1 MSEQTQTP
9 LEKLN
14 NELEKKKIT
23 QANAYKDLSK
33 AKTSEQTELS
43 KLGSLGRVAFRAGS
57 TQAER
62 EAYDEQDAKVTQ
74 AKATVATREEN
85 VKVITSALSKIEKKI
100 SDLKESASVENLKA
114 ESKASIDEAAQF
126 FNLVYSITGV
136 NSIDE
141 LIADIKSKFT
151 SY

>member
-1 MSEQTQTP
+1 MSEQNQTP

-33 AKTSEQTELS
+33 AKTSLQTELS
-43 KLGSLGRVAFRAGS
+43 KLGSLGRVAFKAGS
-57 TQAER
+57 TSAEQA
-62 EAYDEQDAKVTQ
+62 AYKEQDEKVEQ
-74 AKATVATREEN
+74 AQATVAAREEN
-85 VKVITSALSKIEKKI
+85 VKVIASALSKIEKKI
-100 SDLKESASVENLKA
+100 LDLKESVSVENLKA

-126 FNLVYSITGV
+126 FNLVYSITGA